1 MRGRTRGDAPAQREV
16 GDPDFGAAV
25 PRLRVA
31 QVGPDPGHRGGMAA
45 VLRILATSPLARRH
59 DLTYVTTWRGPSS
72 KPELVMT
79 FAGGLARLVV
89 WCLRPGP
96 RVVHVHAAVRG
107 SWYRKLLCV
116 AVARALRRPVVLQ
129 VHAGSVDIEAWWES
143 LDPVRR
149 RLISWAFGRADR
161 VLTVS
166 VAGAEVLRRRV
177 GLADVLVVPNP
188 VPAMAVP
195 ERERA
200 ANGTAE
206 ILYLGGFEDPAKGGA
221 VLLDA
226 LPAIVGDG
234 RCAVVLA
241 GPGDAPDPAR
251 LDGRR
256 AAWAG
261 WLDEGG
267 KAAALARAD
276 LVVFPSLSE
285 GLPVALLEAMVA
297 GRAIV
302 AARTGGMAE
311 LLTDGV
317 DAVLV
322 EPGDAGA
329 LAAAVR
335 QLAQDPSRRARLGAA
350 ARRRVADMSPDEVS
364 SRLEQ
369 VYRELLERRG
379 RRGRRREGGRPRAL
393 LVCSPGGHLQQM
405 LALRPAWEDFDV
417 SWITYASADVE
428 HLLAGEDVRLAH
440 GPTNRS
446 VANLLRNLAVAWRV
460 IRERRPEVI
469 LSTGAGVA
477 PPFFVVGRLLG
488 VRLVYVESLTRTQGL
503 SLSGRLVAPLAH
515 DVFVQWPGAVSG
527 RARYVGSIL

>member
-1 MRGRTRGDAPAQREV
+1 MAGGDTDAV
-16 GDPDFGAAV
+16 V
-25 PRLRVA
+25 PRLRIA
-31 QVGPDPGHRGGMAA
+31 QVGPDAGHRGGMAA

-72 KPELVMT
+72 KRGLVIT

-129 VHAGSVDIEAWWES
+129 VHAGSVAIEAWWES
-143 LDPVRR
+143 LDPLRQG
-149 RLISWAFGRADR
+149 LIAWAFRRADR

-166 VAGAEVLRRRV
+166 AAGAEVLRRRV

-188 VPAMAVP
+188 VPPIEVP
-195 ERERA
+195 ERDPA
-200 ANGTAE
+200 SNGTAE

-226 LPAIVGDG
+226 LPSIVADG
-234 RCAVVLA
+234 RATVVLA

-251 LDGRR
+251 LDGDR

-267 KAAALARAD
+267 KAAALGRAD

-302 AARTGGMAE
+302 ASRTGGMAE
-311 LLTDGV
+311 LRTDGV
-317 DAVLV
+317 DAELV
-322 EPGDAGA
+322 TPGDAGE
-329 LAAAVR
+329 LASAVR
-335 QLAQDPSRRARLGAA
+335 ELAQDPARRARLGSA
-350 ARRRVADMSPDEVS
+350 ARRRVAVMAPDEVS
-364 SRLEQ
+364 AQLER
-369 VYRELLERRG
+369 VYREVLDRRG
-379 RRGRRREGGRPRAL
+379 RGGFRRRPSGRPRAL
-393 LVCSPGGHLQQM
+393 LVCSPGGHLQQL

-417 SWITYASADVE
+417 SWVTYASADVE
-428 HLLAGEDVRLAH
+428 HLLTGEDVRLAH

-446 VANLLRNLAVAWRV
+446 VAKFLRNFVVAWRV